1 MWLCLFSGRQFE
13 DTFENAQWRKDKQM
27 QPTWLCILLYISAL
41 RKHLKIHS
49 GEKPNKCN
57 QCDFVPSQAGHL
69 RAHLKTHSLLKCL
82 WEFSFSSISCQKLPF
97 VAKSCQKL
105 TNVANCCC
113 KKILFLIGYYLLR
126 ANDQGKMSRGQNILA
141 QKTKCCRTECHPTI
155 QFLLKIKKCTFAPE
169 VIVFRRPNTNI
180 IRPSENDR
188 IRIRIIF
195 GLPKM
200 TEYEYE

>member
-1 MWLCLFSGRQFE
+1 MQPMWLCPISSRSFE
-13 DTFENAQWRKDKQM
+13 GTLENAQ
-27 QPTWLCILLYISAL
+27 P
-41 RKHLKIHS
+41 LKMSMGVFFFIHFLS
-49 GEKPNKCN
+49 KVTIC
-57 QCDFVPSQAGHL
+57 
-69 RAHLKTHSLLKCL
+69 
-82 WEFSFSSISCQKLPF
+82 CQKLP
-97 VAKSCQKL
+97 KIDKCCQLLPIVVVKRYY
-105 TNVANCCC
+105 
-113 KKILFLIGYYLLR
+113 FLLVITCW